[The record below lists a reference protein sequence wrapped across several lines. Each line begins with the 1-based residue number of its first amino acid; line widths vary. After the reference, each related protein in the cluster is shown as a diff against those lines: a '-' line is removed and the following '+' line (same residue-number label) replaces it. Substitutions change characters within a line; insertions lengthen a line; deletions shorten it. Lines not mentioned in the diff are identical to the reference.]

1 MMTATQ
7 LSQQC
12 PELTH
17 DYVVTDRVYDAFRT
31 CSGDINA
38 LHVDDGFAHDRG
50 FSGRVMYGNILN
62 AFLSHFAGM
71 LLPTD
76 RVMIH
81 AQDISFHAPFYLGD
95 TLQLQVRCETVS
107 EAVGVVIYK
116 FKFTRDDDG
125 KCRLIA
131 RGHIQIGI
139 LA

>member
-76 RVMIH
+76 MNGI
-81 AQDISFHAPFYLGD
+81 PYLAWG
-95 TLQLQVRCETVS
+95 S

-125 KCRLIA
+125 KRRLIA

>member
-12 PELTH
+12 HELTH
-17 DYVVTDRVYDAFRT
+17 EYVVTDKVYEAFKA
-31 CSGDINA
+31 CSGDTNA
-38 LHVDDGFAHDRG
+38 LHVDETYACDKGFKA
-50 FSGRVMYGNILN
+50 RVMYGNILN
-62 AFLSHFAGM
+62 AFLSHFVGM

-81 AQDISFHAPFYLGD
+81 AQDIAYHAPFYLGD
-95 TLQLQVRCETVS
+95 TLRLHATCDTVS
-107 EAVGVVIYK
+107 EAAGVVIYK
-116 FKFTRDDDG
+116 FKFTRDDDD

-139 LA
+139 LE